1 MALRESQI
9 INALIE
15 AGNLGPS
22 RLWRNNIGVA
32 TYRQVRTN
40 RIQKVAYGV
49 GGRGG
54 ADLIG
59 FRRGQFVAI
68 EVKSSKSIPLK
79 PHQLQFLKVVK
90 ECGGYAA
97 VCYPENLQTIL
108 EDLIT
113 RDNRGMI

>member
-15 AGNLGPS
+15 AGNIGPS

-32 TYRQVRTN
+32 TYRKPKH
-40 RIQKVAYGV
+40 IQKVAYGV
-49 GGRGG
+49 GGKGG

-79 PHQLQFLKVVK
+79 PHQLQFLTVVK

-97 VCYPENLQTIL
+97 VCYPENLSTIL
-108 EDLIT
+108 NDLT
-113 RDNRGMI
+113 NQDYRGMI